1 MNSENQN
8 RIRYFGLS
16 ALAIEAAVK
25 RVEKD
30 SVVDFGHKDK
40 AAAVV
45 DEKYFPQ
52 FDLKVRAE
60 AEAMAAHYRV
70 FYCLEN
76 TIRSLV
82 IDILS
87 EAYGDEWWTT
97 KVPDQVQTHVQG
109 TRTKEI
115 EAGVS
120 QRSDE
125 PIDYTTF
132 GELGEIIKSN
142 WDDFSDIF
150 SNKKALEKVIAT
162 LNALRGPIAH
172 CKPLAEDEVVRL
184 HLSVRDWFRSM
195 G

>member
-1 MNSENQN
+1 MNSDGEN
-8 RIRYFGLS
+8 RVRYFGLN
-16 ALAIEAAVK
+16 ALTIEAAVK
-25 RVEKD
+25 RIEKEKA
-30 SVVDFGHKDK
+30 VDFGHREQP
-40 AAAVV
+40 AAAI

-60 AEAMAAHYRV
+60 AEAMSAHYRV

-87 EAYGDEWWTT
+87 EAYGDDWWET
-97 KVPDQVQTHVQG
+97 KVPEQVRTHVQG
-109 TRTKEI
+109 TRKKEL

-120 QRSDE
+120 QRSEE

-150 SNKKALEKVIAT
+150 AD
-162 LNALRGPIAH
+162 R
-172 CKPLAEDEVVRL
+172 
-184 HLSVRDWFRSM
+184 
-195 G
+195 